1 MVVVHYTGM
10 QSAKSALNRLCDPA
24 SQVSAHYLIEEN
36 GDIYQLVPNEKRAWH
51 AGVSYWMGQHNLND
65 CSIGIELVNPG
76 HDYGYRP
83 FEKKQMQAALELMRY
98 LIEKYQIPAR
108 RIVGHSDIAP
118 TRKIDPGE
126 LFDWAWLAQ
135 HGVGLWPSPVA
146 LKQATK
152 DFYNFSSYALEKIG
166 YQIISSDKKDLTP
179 VIQAFQRRFRPKKVD
194 GNLDQETI
202 MIINGMVSLLT

>member
-10 QSAKSALNRLCDPA
+10 QTAKAALKRLCDPA
-24 SQVSAHYLIEEN
+24 AQVSAHYLIEEN

-51 AGVSYWMGQHNLND
+51 AGVSYWMGQNNLND

-83 FEKKQMQAALELMRY
+83 FEKKQMQAALELMRC
-98 LIEKYQIPAR
+98 LIQSYPIPAR

-135 HGVGLWPSPVA
+135 HGVGLWPSPIP
-146 LKQATK
+146 LKQETK
-152 DFYNFSSYALEKIG
+152 DFYNFASHALEKIG
-166 YQIISSDKKDLTP
+166 YQIISSDKKDLIP

-202 MIINGMVSLLT
+202 TIINGMVSLLT